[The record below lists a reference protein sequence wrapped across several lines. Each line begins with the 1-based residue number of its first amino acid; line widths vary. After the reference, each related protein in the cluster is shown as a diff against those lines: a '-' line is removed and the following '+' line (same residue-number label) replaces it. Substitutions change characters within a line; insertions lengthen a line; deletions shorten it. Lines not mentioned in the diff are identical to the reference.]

1 MIKNIS
7 PREADYLLIIFEIKN
22 NEGLPRNK
30 DVIKKLKVSK
40 PTASLM
46 IKKLCD
52 KKLITREKEYIF
64 LTRKGLL
71 TIFELLWRHGV
82 IELSLDYLGLSPKEA
97 CNVSRTIELM
107 IPFDTLVKIW
117 EKMKKPLKCPLGFEF
132 PNIYEVDLSKKYYI
146 CGLEILLSRKLNIH
160 KRKLWLT

>member
-64 LTRKGLL
+64 LTRK
-71 TIFELLWRHGV
+71 
-82 IELSLDYLGLSPKEA
+82 D
-97 CNVSRTIELM
+97 C
-107 IPFDTLVKIW
+107 
-117 EKMKKPLKCPLGFEF
+117 
-132 PNIYEVDLSKKYYI
+132 
-146 CGLEILLSRKLNIH
+146 
-160 KRKLWLT
+160 